1 MTGAAG
7 KERRTGLGI
16 FLPLLRRL
24 MSRRH
29 RRHFVYTAVVI
40 GPAGYAG
47 EDKNVKRKK
56 TKKNPHDDKDR
67 NFVSLVRCDT
77 RQLY

>member
-24 MSRRH
+24 MS